1 MARLHRCMFNFIG
14 QLIFSKMIYH
24 FTFLLAMCKSS
35 SCPTFFFVFFLSHIL
50 NLQWWLIVVLIF
62 LFLMTDYVELFSCAY
77 LPFIYL
83 LCFKSFAV
91 FFFKIE
97 VIFFFIE
104 LQFLKI
110 LQKYKIFVRYMF
122 CISFLLVCGLPFNI
136 RSFLSSQCFKS

>member
-91 FFFKIE
+91 FFFLNRSHFLFYWVVVFKNFVEIQDICQIH
-97 VIFFFIE
+97 VLYIFFT
-104 LQFLKI
+104 
-110 LQKYKIFVRYMF
+110 
-122 CISFLLVCGLPFNI
+122 GLWLAF
-136 RSFLSSQCFKS
+136 